1 MTSPR
6 RAPPDT
12 VVFNDI
18 AYGKAGRVAHITIT
32 RPRYDSALTGDTL
45 EEMALAAEGAGAA
58 DEVGAGV
65 AAVTGAGS

>member
-12 VVFNDI
+12 VAFNDI
-18 AYGKAGRVAHITIT
+18 AYGKAGRVARIIIT

-45 EEMALAAEGAGAA
+45 EEMALAVEGAG

>member
-18 AYGKAGRVAHITIT
+18 ASGEAGRVARITIS
-32 RPRYDSALTGDTL
+32 RPRHDSALTGDTL
-45 EEMALAAEGAGAA
+45 EEIALAVEGA
-58 DEVGAGV
+58 GAGV